1 MGEYV
6 NLSASSQTLA
16 ATTAHSPSRRAVGTN
31 NVCVGEVE
39 EGSFTR
45 WGPVLAWLESLLK
58 ITEITRHLSRPGAVT
73 SLHQEY

>member
-16 ATTAHSPSRRAVGTN
+16 ATTAHNPSRRAVGTS
-31 NVCVGEVE
+31 NVCGGEIE

-45 WGPVLAWLESLLK
+45 WGPVLAWL
-58 ITEITRHLSRPGAVT
+58 
-73 SLHQEY
+73 